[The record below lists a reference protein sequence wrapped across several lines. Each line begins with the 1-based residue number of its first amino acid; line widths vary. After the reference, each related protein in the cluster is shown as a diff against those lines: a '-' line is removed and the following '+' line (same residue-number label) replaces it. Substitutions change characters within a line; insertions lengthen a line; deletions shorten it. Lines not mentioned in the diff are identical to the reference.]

1 MLHQSWRNIVQVAV
15 ARRLIHDRDPL
26 FTDAFRGLLRSSGV
40 EPVKLPAK
48 SPNLNP
54 HAERFV
60 KSIKYECLNNF
71 VFLGERHLRH
81 VVNEYMAHYLEERRH
96 QALDGQLIRP
106 SGAANDTPAEGP
118 IRCKQRL
125 GGMLNYYYREAA

>member
-1 MLHQSWRNIVQVAV
+1 MEDGFRAADTKYL
-15 ARRLIHDRDPL
+15 LHDRDPL
-26 FTDAFRGLLRSSGV
+26 FMDAFRGLLRSSGV
-40 EPVKLPAK
+40 EPIKLPAR

-60 KSIKYECLNNF
+60 KSIKFEWLNHF
-71 VFLGERHLRH
+71 VFFGERHLR
-81 VVNEYMAHYLEERRH
+81 VCVEEYMAHYLDERYH

-106 SGAANDTPAEGP
+106 GGAANDTPGDGP

-125 GGMLNYYYREAA
+125 GGMLNYYYRAAA